1 MDLPT
6 TRKNAMPAAPTPFK
20 RLKLTPTW
28 WLRALAVVAVLGTL
42 AVSAPL
48 IAVAVTAGAGLLTL
62 AGMAV
67 VGFVA
72 LQALP
77 LGLQKLE
84 NRLLLARKQ
93 EARENPIEQLQNDCL
108 RRAERLQTFRQ
119 ALVTIG
125 GQIESMRDMVK
136 ERKDKAPHHVLDKQE
151 RAIARMDH
159 FYQANIARLQE
170 AHQALDAFRTQV
182 TQKAFE
188 WEFAQAGQVVMA
200 ALNPSEMQ
208 DLMQDLLSDEA
219 LRSVQNRFNLVFSE
233 LDVDMRSINAPTR
246 DYLASTAP
254 DPLDE
259 LSVLHTRTT
268 RRLP

>member
-1 MDLPT
+1 
-6 TRKNAMPAAPTPFK
+6 MPAAPNARKTFEIP
-20 RLKLTPTW
+20 RTW
-28 WLRALAVVAVLGTL
+28 WLRGVAMAAVLGAL

-48 IAVAVTAGAGLLTL
+48 ITMAVTAGAGLLAL
-62 AGMAV
+62 AGMAIF
-67 VGFVA
+67 GFVA
-72 LQALP
+72 LQAIP

-84 NRLLLARKQ
+84 NRLLQARKQ

-108 RRAERLQTFRQ
+108 RREERLQTFRN

-136 ERKDKAPHHVLDKQE
+136 ERKGKAPHHVLDKQE

-159 FYQANIARLQE
+159 FYQANIGRLQE
-170 AHQALDAFRTQV
+170 AHQALEAFRTQV

-188 WEFAQAGQVVMA
+188 WEFAKAGQVVMA

-219 LRSVQNRFNLVFSE
+219 LRSVQNRFNMVFSE

-259 LSVLHTRTT
+259 LSVLHTRTP
-268 RRLP
+268 RMLS